1 VSHLP
6 KSTCCKSTPRCARCP
21 VRLALEARARE
32 SRGALAQLFD
42 EVYYGTP
49 AALPE
54 PVTEALAAIAAART
68 RASAKPAESL
78 V

>member
-1 VSHLP
+1 MSRLP

-32 SRGALAQLFD
+32 RRGALAQLFD

-49 AALPE
+49 ATMPA
-54 PVTEALAAIAAART
+54 PVAEALEAIAAVRA
-68 RASAKPAESL
+68 RASGKPAESL